1 MKRSGSRRLISAVG
15 AFVLGMMMVAGPAS
29 AWRAAGHMVI
39 SEIAYQRLD
48 PEVAQEVERLVAVL
62 GDFEPKN
69 ASIRTASL
77 WMDQAQAAGW
87 RSFRRW
93 HYINIPYNAGGLPSV
108 PEVDTDNAVEA
119 VREAMATL
127 RNPES
132 PDLAKAIMLRVLL
145 HVAGDLHQP
154 LHATSRITA
163 EHPKGDRGGND
174 FLLLDLE
181 GEPSNLHQLW
191 DGTLGLLPNL
201 EGTEEDAATVRTLAK
216 QIVSAV
222 PEDTLPEWQEL
233 DPAVWAQESFHL
245 ATSVVYVG
253 ISEGRAP
260 SEVYQVKS
268 RLVARRRIALAGYR
282 LGALLTELVQGT
294 GYGGPGR

>member
-1 MKRSGSRRLISAVG
+1 
-15 AFVLGMMMVAGPAS
+15 
-29 AWRAAGHMVI
+29 MVI
-39 SEIAYQRLD
+39 AEIAYQRLE
-48 PEVAQEVERLVAVL
+48 PEVAQEVDRLVAVL
-62 GDFEPKN
+62 ADFEPEN
-69 ASIRTASL
+69 TSVQTAAL
-77 WMDQAQAAGW
+77 WMDQVQGMGW

-119 VREAMATL
+119 VREAIATF
-127 RNPES
+127 RNPDS

-174 FLLLDLE
+174 FLLLDFE
-181 GEPSNLHQLW
+181 GEPSNLHRLW

-201 EGTEEDAATVRTLAK
+201 EGTEDEAATVRTLAK
-216 QIVSAV
+216 KIVSAA
-222 PEDTLPEWQEL
+222 PEDSLPEWQEL
-233 DPAVWAQESFHL
+233 DPMTWAQESFHL

-260 SEVYQVKS
+260 SEVYRVKGQ
-268 RLVARRRIALAGYR
+268 LVTRRRIALAGYR

-294 GYGGPGR
+294 GFSYAE